1 LIVLHENTNLEIM
14 SSYEQNGR
22 RKKIPPFHVLD
33 EMMTAKF
40 ERPPAPRS
48 YEELVDRLQ
57 KTQLVVSQDLR
68 YLTQFQV
75 VEGCNSNFSE
85 ERMLLKDAKVYQSY
99 RCFPADKAELYWIR
113 NNVTIPKDHQHLI
126 PDPPIAVDVDTSA
139 QTKTFARE
147 YKGFGGRPHG
157 LTFDRHRRFDQL
169 QVYLWIH
176 GISNRR
182 PRPSNMHNVECCE
195 AKGTTGNVN
204 DKLGAALPKMMEGI
218 DYGFVSC
225 GTEEGN
231 VLSSNCSLMELG
243 MDVAADLKENI
254 PEETAWLPVQ
264 QPDFSNWFVE
274 GQLME
279 PDGENGEAY
288 NLNKVCSS
296 KADKNPPYNWTITE
310 EQINR
315 INNIF
320 LLLIMLSVGGDFA
333 ESHAPDFTVD

>member
-1 LIVLHENTNLEIM
+1 MKIKMGLEIM
-14 SSYEQNGR
+14 SSYEQHGRGR
-22 RKKIPPFHVLD
+22 RRKTPPFHVLE

-57 KTQLVVSQDLR
+57 KTQLVVSQELR
-68 YLTQFQV
+68 YLKQFQV

-99 RCFPADKAELYWIR
+99 RCFPADKTELYWIR

-126 PDPPIAVDVDTSA
+126 PDPPIAVDVDTLA
-139 QTKTFARE
+139 QTQTFARA

-182 PRPSNMHNVECCE
+182 PRPSNKH
-195 AKGTTGNVN
+195 
-204 DKLGAALPKMMEGI
+204 
-218 DYGFVSC
+218 S
-225 GTEEGN
+225 GTEGGN
-231 VLSSNCSLMELG
+231 VLSSNCSLMELEI
-243 MDVAADLKENI
+243 DVAAHLKENI

-264 QPDFSNWFVE
+264 LPDFSNWFVE
-274 GQLME
+274 EKLME
-279 PDGENGEAY
+279 PDGENREAY
-288 NLNKVCSS
+288 NLNKVLLF
-296 KADKNPPYNWTITE
+296 KADKNQPYLNWAITE
-310 EQINR
+310 KQFNTINK
-315 INNIF
+315 IF
-320 LLLIMLSVGGDFA
+320 LLMIMLSVGGDFA
-333 ESHAPDFTVD
+333 EAHAPHFSGHREGVGSSVGGIQRAFGLLLVFHVRGLKIRNC